1 MFVGHLAVS
10 FGAKAVEPKAP
21 LGALVAASFGLD
33 LLWPLLLLTGLEVVQ
48 VAPGNTVFTPLAFE
62 SYPWSHS
69 LLMAL
74 VWGVAGGG
82 VTYVALKT
90 PRVAAL
96 VGMVVVSHWVLDF
109 VTHRPDLPLWP
120 GGPKVGLGL
129 WNSVPA
135 TFLLEGG
142 FFLAAIA
149 FYARTAKARDRTG
162 RWALW
167 TLVAFSGMVWVS
179 QPWSP
184 PAPSATAVAGAALAF
199 WILPV
204 WAHWIDRRRPIGGP
218 A

>member
-21 LGALVAASFGLD
+21 LGALVAASFALD

-48 VAPGNTVFTPLAFE
+48 VAPGNTAFTPLAFE

-90 PRVAAL
+90 PRAAAL

-109 VTHRPDLPLWP
+109 VTHRPDLPLWQVDQRWDLAFGTRFRQRSCWKAASSWRP
-120 GGPKVGLGL
+120 LRSTPELRRHGTGLAVGLFGPL
-129 WNSVPA
+129 
-135 TFLLEGG
+135 
-142 FFLAAIA
+142 
-149 FYARTAKARDRTG
+149 
-162 RWALW
+162 
-167 TLVAFSGMVWVS
+167 
-179 QPWSP
+179 SP
-184 PAPSATAVAGAALAF
+184 SRG
-199 WILPV
+199 
-204 WAHWIDRRRPIGGP
+204 
-218 A
+218 